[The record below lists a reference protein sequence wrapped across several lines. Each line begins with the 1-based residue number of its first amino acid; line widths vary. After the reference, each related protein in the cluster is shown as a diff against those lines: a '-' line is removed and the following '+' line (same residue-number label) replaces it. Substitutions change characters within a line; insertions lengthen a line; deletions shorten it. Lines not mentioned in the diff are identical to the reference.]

1 MTQFSVYNLERNNS
15 FDYSKAKKELGYT
28 TRSYAET
35 LHDIAVWIENNR
47 KSEISGVVPTQ
58 SMCYDE
64 PVSQKGRKEIM
75 SRKKWVSHIVVMAF
89 LIAMASTAAWEQ
101 QEGII
106 GGFCQDFNEHG
117 TPSVGTVRMPVFIVD
132 FPDVTYESS
141 RLSAEELKSR
151 IFDPELAGSMTTF
164 EKNASYGALTLDGDV
179 YDYTAEHSIAYYENE
194 EKSFELLAEE
204 VLTALD
210 DTVDYSVYDSDK
222 DGYLDAFVLT
232 IAATTSTGTAV
243 RLPGGRIWILA
254 WTACARRIT
263 LSMMRSHTPTTWTIL
278 WRNSAT
284 NSATVWGCRTTINT
298 IPIRT
303 TTP

>member
-1 MTQFSVYNLERNNS
+1 
-15 FDYSKAKKELGYT
+15 
-28 TRSYAET
+28 
-35 LHDIAVWIENNR
+35 
-47 KSEISGVVPTQ
+47 
-58 SMCYDE
+58 
-64 PVSQKGRKEIM
+64 M

-194 EKSFELLAEE
+194 EN
-204 VLTALD
+204 
-210 DTVDYSVYDSDK
+210 
-222 DGYLDAFVLT
+222 FV
-232 IAATTSTGTAV
+232 IFK
-243 RLPGGRIWILA
+243 
-254 WTACARRIT
+254 
-263 LSMMRSHTPTTWTIL
+263 
-278 WRNSAT
+278 
-284 NSATVWGCRTTINT
+284 RTDF
-298 IPIRT
+298 
-303 TTP
+303 